1 MHDVRFFLKL
11 CAYYKRFIKN
21 FALLTKFLYN
31 LIKETKNKK
40 FKLMQ
45 MQMHFAAHNAFII
58 IKNVMCNDKIL
69 IQSNIL
75 LFFII
80 EIDVSDFD

>member
-21 FALLTKFLYN
+21 FVLLTRFLYD
-31 LIKETKNKK
+31 LIKEVEGKK

-45 MQMHFAAHNAFII
+45 MHFAARNAFII
-58 IKNVMCNDKIL
+58 IKNVIM
-69 IQSNIL
+69 QR
-75 LFFII
+75 
-80 EIDVSDFD
+80 

>member
-21 FALLTKFLYN
+21 FVLLTEFLYD
-31 LIKETKNKK
+31 LIKETENKK
-40 FKLMQ
+40 FKS
-45 MQMHFAAHNAFII
+45 MQMHFATRNAFII
-58 IKNVMCNDKIL
+58 IKNVMCSNKVL

-75 LFFII
+75 LFFVI

>member
-1 MHDVRFFLKL
+1 MHDVRFFLRL
-11 CAYYKRFIKN
+11 CVYYKRFIKN

-31 LIKETKNKK
+31 LIKEIKGKK
-40 FKLMQ
+40 FKS

-58 IKNVMCNDKIL
+58 IKNVMCNDKVL
-69 IQSNIL
+69 AQSNIL

-80 EIDVSDFD
+80 EIDVFDFN

>member
-31 LIKETKNKK
+31 LIKKAKNKK
-40 FKLMQ
+40 FKS
-45 MQMHFAAHNAFII
+45 MQMHFATRNAFTI
-58 IKNVMCNDKIL
+58 IKNVICNDKVL
-69 IQSNIL
+69 IQSNIS
-75 LFFII
+75 LFFVI
-80 EIDVSDFD
+80 EINVFNFN

>member
-1 MHDVRFFLKL
+1 MHDVRFFLRL

-21 FALLTKFLYN
+21 FALLTKPLYN
-31 LIKETKNKK
+31 LIKEIENKK

-45 MQMHFAAHNAFII
+45 MHFAARNAFTI

-75 LFFII
+75 LFFVI
-80 EIDVSDFD
+80 EIDVFDFD